1 MKTTGI
7 LMISVIAFAIAT
19 AVNPGQPATG
29 SGDSKITFHTGT
41 WAAALQL
48 AQQQN
53 KPVFLDLSTSWCGY
67 CKRMKANVFTDAGV
81 ADYYNS
87 TFINVSLDAE
97 KGEGIELAQKYGVRG
112 YPTFVFLNPDGS
124 LAKQSSGY
132 RNPEKFIDLAKSLK
146 NE

>member
-7 LMISVIAFAIAT
+7 LTISIIAFAIAT
-19 AVNPGQPATG
+19 AVNPGYPVPV
-29 SGDSKITFHTGT
+29 SDELKINFLTGT
-41 WAAALQL
+41 WNEALQM

-67 CKRMKANVFTDAGV
+67 CRRMKSNVYTDPGV

-97 KGEGIELAQKYGVRG
+97 KGEGIHLARKYGVRG

-124 LAKQSSGY
+124 LAMQTSGY
-132 RNPEKFIDLAKSLK
+132 HNPGKFLDLAKSLK

>member
-1 MKTTGI
+1 MKMTGI
-7 LMISVIAFAIAT
+7 LIISIVALAIAT
-19 AVNPGQPATG
+19 AVNPGKPTPG
-29 SGDSKITFHTGT
+29 PGELKINFNTGT
-41 WAAALQL
+41 WNEALQL

-67 CKRMKANVFTDAGV
+67 CRRMKANVFTDAGV

-87 TFINVSLDAE
+87 TFINVSFDAE
-97 KGEGIELAQKYGVRG
+97 KGEGIQLARKYGVRG

-132 RNPEKFIDLAKSLK
+132 RNPEKFLDLAKSLK

>member
-7 LMISVIAFAIAT
+7 LIIGIIAFTIAIAM
-19 AVNPGQPATG
+19 NPGKPVPG
-29 SGDSKITFHTGT
+29 PDELKIDFHTGT
-41 WAAALQL
+41 WNEALQL
-48 AQQQN
+48 AKEQN

-67 CKRMKANVFTDAGV
+67 CKRMKANVYTDAEV
-81 ADYYNS
+81 AGYYNS
-87 TFINVSLDAE
+87 TFINVSVDTE
-97 KGEGIELAQKYGVRG
+97 KGEGIQLAQKYGVRG

-132 RNPEKFIDLAKSLK
+132 RNPEKFLNLAKNLK

>member
-7 LMISVIAFAIAT
+7 LITSIIAFVIAT
-19 AVNPGQPATG
+19 AFIPGNPDLG
-29 SGDSKITFHTGT
+29 SDELKINFHTGT
-41 WAAALQL
+41 WNEALQL

-67 CKRMKANVFTDAGV
+67 CKRMKANVYTDASV

-97 KGEGIELAQKYGVRG
+97 KGEGIQLARKYGVRG

-132 RNPEKFIDLAKSLK
+132 RNPEQFIALAK
-146 NE
+146 N